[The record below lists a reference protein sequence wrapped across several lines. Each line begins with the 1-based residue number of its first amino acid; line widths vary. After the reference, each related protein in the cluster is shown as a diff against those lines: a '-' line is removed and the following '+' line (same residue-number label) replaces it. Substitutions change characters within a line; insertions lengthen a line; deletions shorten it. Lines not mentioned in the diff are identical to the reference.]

1 MERFIAVILSLVMAL
16 AIVGCSGNA
25 NAPAPTTHKG
35 DTSYTADGTVIP
47 GSDPKTW
54 GPADE
59 SENVQIPNPWQ
70 ECTSLEEAGK
80 LAGFSFTAP
89 ETVDGYTECY
99 IAAIE
104 GDFVHAGIL
113 QPHGVD
119 HAAGTLGDAGR
130 GISKTGFFRG
140 SLEGEGAKAVNVV
153 QFGKLIAIAKG
164 AGGGDDRVVQLDAAE
179 IDAQA
184 SHRIS
189 SFRMT
194 GPSLQMRLYPVR
206 VLQEQPMQ
214 APKPQPI
221 RSSKLNWPE
230 VLQASYTAL
239 SIGSGPQV

>member
-1 MERFIAVILSLVMAL
+1 MNIGAADVDFQPAHLFLLIQLFTGIGVIRRGKAGDVGHDGLV
-16 AIVGCSGNA
+16 
-25 NAPAPTTHKG
+25 
-35 DTSYTADGTVIP
+35 
-47 GSDPKTW
+47 
-54 GPADE
+54 
-59 SENVQIPNPWQ
+59 
-70 ECTSLEEAGK
+70 EAGFQ
-80 LAGFSFTAP
+80 LREFF
-89 ETVDGYTECY
+89 GY
-99 IAAIE
+99 
-104 GDFVHAGIL
+104 DFVHAGIL

-119 HAAGTLGDAGR
+119 HAAGTLGDAGG

-140 SLEGEGAKAVNVV
+140 SLEGEGAKAVDVI
-153 QFGKLIAIAKG
+153 QFGKLITVAKG

-221 RSSKLNWPE
+221 RSSKLIWPE
-230 VLQASYTAL
+230 VRVALYTAL